1 MKKFYSI
8 LAFAFMCMVGVANAE
23 TVKFEATYV
32 PTGFAG
38 LGEPILTAPYEVT
51 TSDGKLTFYLEGI
64 QQREDAGGFFA
75 GSRCPYWIDKQ
86 PDSQSNTFASLKVKG
101 LNSGESV
108 NLTINFSAACKALA
122 SATHSCTVVSSSDGA
137 SARIYNHAFRLG
149 FRPYTLTTTNFTNES
164 EILFSNGGGACGFDE
179 ITITYEVIEDKSVV
193 VTPNNEVIFSGN
205 WNAAQ
210 ISEVIENPLSY
221 VTVGVDE
228 ETGAVAPVPVV
239 VQPGQFGVIDVT
251 GVTGDLN
258 SRQPIMTVN
267 PNTII
272 AVTPDQPS
280 VRPTNVLV
288 MDEQDPY
295 VENLVV
301 VDPSLGTNTQ
311 SGSNYDEVDCGWYC
325 TRSFTAKKASYTRP
339 MGYSYGTVVLPFAY
353 NVAGQSHQIEEI
365 TEVAEETITSKRV
378 EVEAIRPCQPVIVW
392 SATPKDVV
400 ITAEDTYVMSPQG
413 RDASTL
419 IGTLTETTIGEGQY
433 FIAKD
438 NFWHAGDYQGITV
451 KPFRAWFEGATEMA
465 VKSFSIN
472 GESATAIKNVE
483 STTTAAPAYNLQGVR
498 VAPNAKGFVIIN
510 GKKTYNK

>member
-8 LAFAFMCMVGVANAE
+8 LAIAFGMIMCMAGEAKAADVTGKVTFKSPATIFNEYVTKITDKNGVTFSFEGTHMGTFDLGSAVTGGGLHPYQISKGENGENALAYLRVSGLE
-23 TVKFEATYV
+23 NQSIDMKITMR
-32 PTGFAG
+32 AG
-38 LGEPILTAPYEVT
+38 
-51 TSDGKLTFYLEGI
+51 
-64 QQREDAGGFFA
+64 
-75 GSRCPYWIDKQ
+75 
-86 PDSQSNTFASLKVKG
+86 
-101 LNSGESV
+101 
-108 NLTINFSAACKALA
+108 CKAA
-122 SATHSCTVVSSSDGA
+122 FSPIHSCRVVSTSGGEVVVT
-137 SARIYNHAFRLG
+137 NWAFDLG
-149 FRPYTLTTTNFTNES
+149 YDNYVLNTSN
-164 EILFSNGGGACGFDE
+164 FSNGNEIIFYNGGGTFCLDNM
-179 ITITYEVIEDKSVV
+179 VIEYTIKGEEEYKSVK
-193 VTPNNEVIFSGN
+193 VTPNNEVIFEGN
-205 WNAAQ
+205 WTAGEINETLQ
-210 ISEVIENPLSY
+210 SPLTY
-221 VTVGVDE
+221 ADEATQEPVD
-228 ETGAVAPVPVV
+228 VL
-239 VQPGQFGVIDVT
+239 PGQFGVVDLTAVT
-251 GVTGDLN
+251 SLTQRDMIG
-258 SRQPIMTVN
+258 TVN

-301 VDPSLGTNTQ
+301 VDPSLGTDTQ
-311 SGSNYDEVDCGWYC
+311 SGFNYDEVDCGWYC

-339 MGYSYGTVVLPFAY
+339 MAYSYGTVVLPFAY

-365 TEVAEETITSKRV
+365 TEVADETITSKRV

-400 ITAEDTYVMSPQG
+400 ITAEDAYVTSAQG

-419 IGTLTETTIGEGQY
+419 IGTLIETTIGAGQY

-438 NFWHAGDYQGITV
+438 NFWSAEDYGEIIV
-451 KPFRAWFEGATEMA
+451 KPFRAWFEGEVEVA

-483 STTTAAPAYNLQGVR
+483 SATAAAPAYNLQGVR